1 MKEVK
6 KITVKWNS
14 GDITYK
20 KNHPVLKIFEESSGC
35 FVMQDAF
42 SKNGGT
48 SYDHPSLKKL
58 IRVEKY
64 NESAPQSTEV
74 EKILKHRKFKTGK
87 DPEILVKFK
96 GYRIESWVPI
106 RDCIG
111 CIDLITEFLEK
122 EDQEEEKEREEQE
135 NLRKNRIGNEQKE

>member
-14 GDITYK
+14 GDVTYK

-35 FVMQDAF
+35 FLMQDEF
-42 SKNGGT
+42 VKNGGT

-58 IRVEKY
+58 IRVE
-64 NESAPQSTEV
+64 NFNDSAPQSGEV
-74 EKILKHRKFKTGK
+74 EKILKHRKFKSEK

-106 RDCIG
+106 RDCLG
-111 CIDLITEFLEK
+111 CIDLITKFLEK
-122 EDQEEEKEREEQE
+122 EDQEEEEERERE
-135 NLRKNRIGNEQKE
+135 NLRNQIEKENEQEE